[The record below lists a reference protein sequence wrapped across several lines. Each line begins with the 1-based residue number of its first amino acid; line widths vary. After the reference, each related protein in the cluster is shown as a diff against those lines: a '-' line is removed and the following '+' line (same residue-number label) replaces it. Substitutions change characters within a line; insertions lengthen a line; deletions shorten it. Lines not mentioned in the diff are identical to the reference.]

1 MTRLLSSAL
10 SPAAHLDT
18 LRQDDSVTAISGS
31 PRAKLRKLL
40 FVTPRYFPYVGGVQN
55 HVYQVSQR
63 MARLGVDVTVLTTN
77 LGNRLPAEEFVEGIR
92 IQRVPA
98 WPANRDYYFAP
109 EIYSRIKTGS
119 WDLIHVQS
127 YHTFVAPL
135 AMLAA
140 WRAGIPYVVTF
151 HGGGHSSRLRNALRG
166 IQQMML
172 RPFLMH
178 ADKLIALADFEISFF
193 SKRLGLSEKQFALI
207 PNGGELPNVAEGASM
222 PVEKG
227 LIVSI
232 GRLEQYKGHQRA
244 IAALPGVLA
253 QQPDARLWIA
263 GSGQYE
269 PKLLEL
275 AQKLGVADRVDIYAI
290 PASER
295 ERMARELSK
304 AALVVLFSEFET
316 QPIAIY
322 EALTLGRPV
331 LVADTPGLSEIAKQG
346 LGRAIPL
353 QSTPAQIADAI
364 LEQLRRPHKPSKVNL
379 PTWDECAEG
388 LLSLYDRVLTERMSC
403 TS

>member
-1 MTRLLSSAL
+1 MGLLYSAL
-10 SPAAHLDT
+10 SPAAHMDT
-18 LRQDDSVTAISGS
+18 VQQNRGLTATSGL
-31 PRAKLRKLL
+31 PQVKLRNLL
-40 FVTPRYFPYVGGVQN
+40 FVTPRYFPYMGGVQN

-63 MARLGVDVTVLTTN
+63 LARLGVDVTVLTTN
-77 LGNRLPAEEFVEGIR
+77 PGNRLPEQELVEGIR
-92 IQRVPA
+92 IHRVPA

-109 EIYSRIKTGS
+109 EIYSMIKNGS

-140 WRAGIPYVVTF
+140 WRADIPYVVTF

-166 IQQMML
+166 IQQKML

-178 ADKLIALADFEISFF
+178 ADKLIALADFEISHF
-193 SKRLGLSEKQFALI
+193 SKRLSLPETQFALI
-207 PNGGELPNVAEGASM
+207 PNGGELPNGAEAKSV

-244 IAALPGVLA
+244 IAALPDVLT

-263 GSGQYE
+263 GSGPYE
-269 PKLLEL
+269 PKLREL

-295 ERMARELSK
+295 ERMARELSR

-331 LVADTPGLSEIAKQG
+331 LVADTPGLSEIANQG
-346 LGRAIPL
+346 LGQAIPL

-364 LEQLRRPHKPSKVNL
+364 VGQLLRPHKPTEVNL
-379 PTWDECAEG
+379 PTWDECATQ